1 VAIASCGPAIPKR
14 NIAPIRGE
22 LQQVKMLEAVR
33 LAGSPHNSEDE
44 RLVLWWLMINYRNAR
59 LKGKEGISA
68 SGAAS
73 GVTLGVT
80 CAAAIRKKGLR
91 TLASPL
97 KCGKKGS
104 APSRTRTLNLLIKSQ
119 LLCQLS

>member
-1 VAIASCGPAIPKR
+1 MAIASCGPAIRKR

-44 RLVLWWLMINYRNAR
+44 RLVSWWLMITYRNAR
-59 LKGKEGISA
+59 LKGKEGIS
-68 SGAAS
+68 AS

-97 KCGKKGS
+97 KCGKNGS